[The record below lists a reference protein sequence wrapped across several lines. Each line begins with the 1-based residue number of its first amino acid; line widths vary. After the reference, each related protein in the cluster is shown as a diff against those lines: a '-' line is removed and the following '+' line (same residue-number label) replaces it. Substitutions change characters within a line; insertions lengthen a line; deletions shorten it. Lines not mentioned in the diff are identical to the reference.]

1 MKKWRAGSPSH
12 AVAKP
17 GAARTPAVYARHC
30 RAGRSDAKLGGLT
43 TAQRLLNHLPGLPL
57 ISTRGYSR
65 DHDVRTADLPMASYL
80 QKPSSPTHL
89 GRRVRDVLKGT
100 KKQAVPE

>member
-1 MKKWRAGSPSH
+1 LQNRAPRERQQFTPDI
-12 AVAKP
+12 AVLD
-17 GAARTPAVYARHC
+17 AAMP
-30 RAGRSDAKLGGLT
+30 KLGGMT
-43 TAQRLLNHLPGLPL
+43 TAQQLFNHLPGLPL
-57 ISTRGYSR
+57 ISTSGYSR

-80 QKPSSPTHL
+80 QKPCSPTHL